1 VIEILFQNIIKRNKK
16 KLGAPAWGTPVL
28 EPVPQMDEAVLA
40 PPIRQCRAYL
50 GGTGGDALTAPSHYH
65 MVSIPGVFL
74 YIIIEVDT
82 IIYMVA

>member
-1 VIEILFQNIIKRNKK
+1 
-16 KLGAPAWGTPVL
+16 
-28 EPVPQMDEAVLA
+28 MDEAVLA